1 MDATDTALAI
11 ALVHARGVCA
21 PESSSFNIYRL
32 GKWELARIDRRLA
45 RGTGR
50 RLARRAQGGAPRG
63 PLEQYRGAR
72 GE

>member
-32 GKWELARIDRRLA
+32 GKWELARIDR
-45 RGTGR
+45 G
-50 RLARRAQGGAPRG
+50 
-63 PLEQYRGAR
+63 
-72 GE
+72 